1 MRKILT
7 VFLLMTNIVLAR
19 DLTLEQAIDLSLNNS
34 KEMKIS
40 EKNLDISKLNSSVLF
55 NIIFITSETGTLTA
69 P

>member
-40 EKNLDISKLNSSVLF
+40 KRI
-55 NIIFITSETGTLTA
+55 
-69 P
+69 